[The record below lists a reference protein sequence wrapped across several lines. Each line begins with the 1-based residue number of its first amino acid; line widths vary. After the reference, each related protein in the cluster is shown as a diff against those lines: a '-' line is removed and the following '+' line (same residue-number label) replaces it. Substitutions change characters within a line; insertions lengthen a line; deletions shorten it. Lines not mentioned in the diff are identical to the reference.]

1 MLKPLYEMGTTQP
14 RVVEIRAL
22 DKGGLIGVGNVARH
36 ARQEFQD
43 VQSSFGWSKT
53 NGRCA
58 WQDAY
63 RLTAI
68 PPYRPSRDVAQS
80 GSAPEWG
87 SGGRRFESGRPD

>member
-43 VQSSFGWSKT
+43 VQCLAARSGTRRLVGVVGERGVVKHWSEPFVLSPT
-53 NGRCA
+53 PGHC
-58 WQDAY
+58 
-63 RLTAI
+63 
-68 PPYRPSRDVAQS
+68 P
-80 GSAPEWG
+80 
-87 SGGRRFESGRPD
+87 RFQCPAEADGVR